1 MLRYMLDTNICIF
14 VIKNRPSHLR
24 DIFNAEAQHLCI
36 SSVVLAELMFGA
48 EKSEQVA
55 GNLKAVENFSARL
68 PVLPF
73 DETAAVHY
81 GQIRASLERAGTP
94 IGPYDLMIAGHARC
108 EGLVLVTNN
117 SREFERVEGLRI
129 EDWSSGSVLP
139 DPSLPK

>member
-24 DIFNAEAQHLCI
+24 GMFNAEAQHLCI
-36 SSVVLAELMFGA
+36 SSITLAELLFGA

-55 GNLKAVENFSARL
+55 SNLKMVENFSARL

-73 DETAAVHY
+73 NESAAAHC

-94 IGPYDLMIAGHARC
+94 IGSYDLMIAGHARC
-108 EGLVLVTNN
+108 DGLALVTNN
-117 SREFERVEGLRI
+117 SKEFERVDGLRI
-129 EDWSSGSVLP
+129 EDWTSERIASDS
-139 DPSLPK
+139 SLPK